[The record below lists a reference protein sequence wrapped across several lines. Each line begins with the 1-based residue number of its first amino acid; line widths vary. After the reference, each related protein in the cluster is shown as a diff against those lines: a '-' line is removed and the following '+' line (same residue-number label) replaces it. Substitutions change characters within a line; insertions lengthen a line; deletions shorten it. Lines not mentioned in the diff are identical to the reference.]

1 MCYTNYPSIIMKKLP
16 IFSNRLLQ
24 KVLFVVIVLIAIIGL
39 LVAGYL
45 YSSLQ
50 PAKIN
55 DQQLVKFVIPKG
67 QSVAEVTSRLQAAG
81 LIKNAWIARYYYQ
94 FFSDKYNLQ
103 AGSFELAASMKPQQI
118 FEILSDGADDVWIT
132 FPEGLRREE
141 IAEGLGEYQLPNYDS
156 DQFLLQ
162 TAGMEGRLFPDTYL
176 VPKEISTQALITLMN
191 NTFEK
196 KFATLES
203 RASQSRFS
211 PEELVV
217 IASLLER
224 EARGLEQMRQ
234 VAGVLYRRLEIGMPL
249 QVDASL
255 QYAKGY
261 DQISGSWWSAPLAA
275 DKQLDSKYNTYLN
288 PGLPPAPICNPGLE
302 ALTAAVDPSFSDNL
316 YYIHDLTGQIHFAR
330 TLQEHNQNVNTY
342 LQ

>member
-1 MCYTNYPSIIMKKLP
+1 MKKLP
-16 IFSNRLLQ
+16 TLSTRLLL
-24 KVLFVVIVLIAIIGL
+24 KVLLIILILATVIGL
-39 LVAGYL
+39 VLVGFV

-50 PAKIN
+50 PAQAQ
-55 DQQLVKFVIPKG
+55 DQQLVRFVIPKG
-67 QSVAEVTSRLQAAG
+67 QSVAEITNRLQSAG
-81 LIKNAWIARYYYQ
+81 LIKNAWVARYYYQ
-94 FFSDKYNLQ
+94 IFADKYNLQ
-103 AGSFELAASMKPQQI
+103 AGSFELAASMKVQQI
-118 FEILSDGADDVWIT
+118 FEILSDGADDIWIT

-141 IAEGLGEYQLPNYDS
+141 IAEGLSEYQLTSYDP

-162 TAGMEGRLFPDTYL
+162 TVGMEGRLFPDTYL

-191 NTFEK
+191 STFEK

-203 RASQSRFS
+203 RVAQSRFS

-224 EARGLEQMRQ
+224 EALGLEQMRQ

-261 DQISGSWWSAPLAA
+261 DQNLGSWWAAPLAA

-288 PGLPPAPICNPGLE
+288 PGLPPAPICNPGLD
-302 ALTAAVDPSFSDNL
+302 ALTAAVDPLFSDNL
-316 YYIHDLTGQIHFAR
+316 YYIHDSMGKIHFGR